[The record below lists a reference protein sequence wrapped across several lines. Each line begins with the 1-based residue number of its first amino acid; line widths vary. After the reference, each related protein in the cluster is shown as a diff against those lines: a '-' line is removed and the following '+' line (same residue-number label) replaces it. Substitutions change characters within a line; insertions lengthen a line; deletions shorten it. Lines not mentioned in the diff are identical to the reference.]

1 MEVKFIKIKKL
12 LVILLV
18 TFSLLCSIIQIPISS
33 EDPDPKTI
41 YVDDDFEDDPVN
53 NEWNTRQEGID
64 NAENG
69 DTVVILPSVHHD
81 DVHVCKQLIIRSS
94 SVDPSDTIVYSVFK
108 NKSIITPKDVY
119 ILERI

>member
-1 MEVKFIKIKKL
+1 M
-12 LVILLV
+12 
-18 TFSLLCSIIQIPISS
+18 
-33 EDPDPKTI
+33 
-41 YVDDDFEDDPVN
+41 
-53 NEWNTRQEGID
+53 QEGID
-64 NAENG
+64 NAENR

-108 NKSIITPKDVY
+108 NKSIITPKDMY